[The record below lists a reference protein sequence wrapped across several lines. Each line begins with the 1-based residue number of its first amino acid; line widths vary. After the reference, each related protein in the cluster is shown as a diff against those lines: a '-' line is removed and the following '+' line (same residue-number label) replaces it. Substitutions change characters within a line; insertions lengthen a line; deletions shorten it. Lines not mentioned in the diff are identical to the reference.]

1 VSAGSSYPPIGD
13 YALIGDCRAGA
24 LVSRHGSIDWCCMP
38 RLDSGSFFARLLD
51 WEHGGHCS
59 IAPAAA
65 DQTPGLCNYID
76 DTLVVETSF
85 DTAGGQ
91 ARVIDCFTR
100 PGATGSGHPSEILRV
115 VEGQRGAVEVR
126 IEVSPRFD
134 YGAIDPW
141 IRHHGMGAFSAIGGD
156 DGLVIWCD
164 AGLESDGRHDLAAT
178 ATVRA
183 GERVRLALTF
193 ANPAE
198 IDAADLSEPR
208 DEPELDRRLEETLEW
223 WREWSGAVRLGGPDA
238 AGATRSAITL
248 KGLTYEP
255 TGAMSAAATTSV
267 PEGIGTGNNWD
278 YRFSWIRDAG
288 LAVRSLA
295 RLGFEAEAD
304 AFRRFIERSAAGN
317 AHDLQN
323 AFGLEGERRLIEME
337 LEHLEGYRGSG
348 PVRIGN
354 AAATQLQLDCYGQL
368 VEQSWR
374 WYERGH
380 EPDDDYW
387 RFILELVEVAASR
400 WEEPDHGFWEWRGER
415 KHFVHSK
422 AMCWLAVDR
431 GLALAESCMR
441 RAPERRWRRQRGEI
455 LEAIE
460 SDGYDR
466 DRGVFVQAF
475 GEGHLDAVLLRLP
488 IIGIFEYDDERM
500 VRTVDAIREELETE
514 EHLLYRYT
522 AKDRGGSTFVA
533 CTFWLAECLA
543 FQGRLD
549 EAREVF
555 DAGVAT
561 SNGLG
566 LFAEEYDPGGA
577 EMLGNFPQGLSHF
590 AHLEATLALAEA
602 QVPAASATT
611 RVEEG

>member
-1 VSAGSSYPPIGD
+1 MSAGSSYPPIGD

-566 LFAEEYDPGGA
+566 LFAEEYDPGGT